1 MNMRYDETVR
11 RGTRSLLAWILFA
24 VCASMPLAAQ
34 TPEIG
39 ASSSTDAAR
48 KEMQELFKK
57 VELRLREIDR
67 LLTDASA
74 GDREALKANA
84 DSGMDKLLEGSQ
96 QRGREVLQG
105 IDRILELARQLGDQK
120 PGEGGGGSGEPQPGD
135 GKSQLDRRGEQSTER
150 EQTPAKPEQEQSSPS
165 PEPGE
170 KPGGEKPQG
179 EKPGEKPESG
189 TTPKDNKGSKDDPK
203 NTPGPKPA
211 SGATEG
217 PNRNAEG
224 QERWGELPVHVRD
237 VFRIEGGGDMP
248 VQYRDWIDSYYRRL
262 NKKP

>member
-1 MNMRYDETVR
+1 MRR
-11 RGTRSLLAWILFA
+11 RTRFFVGWILCA
-24 VCASMPLAAQ
+24 VCAWTPLSAQ
-34 TPEIG
+34 TPVFEG
-39 ASSSTDAAR
+39 PNSSTDAAR

-74 GDREALKANA
+74 GDRDALKANA
-84 DSGMDKLLEGSQ
+84 DSGMGKLLEGSQ
-96 QRGREVLQG
+96 ERGREVLEG

-120 PGEGGGGSGEPQPGD
+120 PGGSGSGSGSQEEPGGQG
-135 GKSQLDRRGEQSTER
+135 QLDRRGQQSTDR
-150 EQTPAKPEQEQSSPS
+150 EQTPAKPEQGQGPPTPQPGDEKGSERPG
-165 PEPGE
+165 GE
-170 KPGGEKPQG
+170 KPGGEKPG
-179 EKPGEKPESG
+179 GEKPESG
-189 TTPKDNKGSKDDPK
+189 ANPKNNKASRDDPS
-203 NTPGPKPA
+203 NSAGPKP
-211 SGATEG
+211 SPGATEG

-224 QERWGELPVHVRD
+224 RERWGELPVHVRD